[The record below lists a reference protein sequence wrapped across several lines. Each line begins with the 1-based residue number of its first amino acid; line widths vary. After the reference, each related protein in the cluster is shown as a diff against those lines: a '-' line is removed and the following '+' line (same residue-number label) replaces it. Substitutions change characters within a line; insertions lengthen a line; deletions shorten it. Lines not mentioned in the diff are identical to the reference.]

1 MNFKNTGPVS
11 RDLRLVLPTEKDSAY
26 FGEKT
31 YFFLERLIFA
41 WLASSAN
48 TNATS
53 VFISSMAMIFIFGFA
68 NFYLLEIKLEHLQKS
83 DAIDP
88 KNTMAVSI
96 PRHG

>member
-1 MNFKNTGPVS
+1 MVTLS

-26 FGEKT
+26 FGEKKT

-41 WLASSAN
+41 WLASSAK

-68 NFYLLEIKLEHLQKS
+68 NFYLLEKKLEHLQKS
-83 DAIDP
+83 DTIDP
-88 KNTMAVSI
+88 KNTMVVSI